1 MIQVAVNGQTRTS
14 YYINNDDSLLAEADS
29 DGTLTTAYGFMP
41 AYDATALAW
50 STDPLWQARVVNNA
64 LDDNN
69 TDYHYLHTDHLYTP
83 MLATDEAGGIS
94 WNAVRDAFGATAVLP
109 GNRISMPLRLPG
121 QYFDPERGEHYNLLR
136 DYQPT
141 TGRYLQTDPIG
152 LAGGINQYGYAYAN
166 PLSYSDPTGEVPL
179 VAVAWA
185 YGRCVASCTAIDAV
199 MGGMGMAC
207 TTLSNTAKNCAA
219 DCLNP
224 FNWAGGKKF
233 KAAKGGGYKP
243 PKTPTSN
250 KLPNKAKTDIDKK
263 RGPKEIIRID
273 RPQQGVPDSQWH
285 AHGEKGALNLDGT
298 FREGDPKFSNKTKAW
313 LKARGWNI

>member
-1 MIQVAVNGQTRTS
+1 M
-14 YYINNDDSLLAEADS
+14 
-29 DGTLTTAYGFMP
+29 
-41 AYDATALAW
+41 AW

-185 YGRCVASCTAIDAV
+185 YGRCVASCTAIDAA
-199 MGGMGMAC
+199 MGAMGMSC
-207 TTLSNTAKNCAA
+207 TTLGDAATDCAK

-224 FNWAGGKKF
+224 FNWFGGKKF
-233 KAAKGGGYKP
+233 KAAEDKGIIIPHRTQKAARRAAYRDAGIGKHGAREPVSTKKLKP
-243 PKTPTSN
+243 
-250 KLPNKAKTDIDKK
+250 
-263 RGPKEIIRID
+263 G
-273 RPQQGVPDSQWH
+273 SQSPH
-285 AHGEKGALNLDGT
+285 
-298 FREGDPKFSNKTKAW
+298 GDPGVRTEVKSKDTKKVVHHDPYGHRQGDIPPHYGVNSPNGTVHHTYPSNHNPKNN
-313 LKARGWNI
+313 R